1 MRIACHYLIINEDV
15 AIEQKFLGI
24 IMEKGLNFQSHTK
37 SIIKVANQK
46 LSALIRAVYHWFQ
59 QKD

>member
-15 AIEQKFLGI
+15 AIEQKLLGI

-37 SIIKVANQK
+37 SIKVANQK
-46 LSALIRAVYHWFQ
+46 LSALIRAVYH
-59 QKD
+59 

>member
-1 MRIACHYLIINEDV
+1 MRSACHYLIINEDV
-15 AIEQKFLGI
+15 AIEQKLLGI

-46 LSALIRAVYHWFQ
+46 LSALIRAVYH
-59 QKD
+59 